1 MRKPDLP
8 LSSVFRGR
16 ATDMEESELNAVEER
31 LTVIENQLAMLCD
44 FVRAVTASIQETK
57 DAGGMTGVMARSLLP
72 NFPVPPSS
80 PSVSAGWKVS

>member
-1 MRKPDLP
+1 MGERSVDL
-8 LSSVFRGR
+8 
-16 ATDMEESELNAVEER
+16 ESDVWVRFSDVEAR
-31 LTVIENQLAMLCD
+31 LVTIEQQLTMLCD

-72 NFPVPPSS
+72 NFPAPPSS